1 MRRSADRV
9 SYPLDY
15 HAEVLGDSEPGHT
28 SHGMFLTYVIAA
40 EIVAFLVLQ
49 AAFGS
54 WALAATLFL
63 TLPLAMSGGV
73 LVAFATGYDDDLG
86 ALAGMLAVFALAV
99 RQGVVLIAR
108 AQFLRR
114 RRGAVFGPELVLTA
128 TRERLVPILTANVV
142 TAAAMLPF
150 AIAGDE
156 AGNEIVR
163 SMAVVMLGALATSTL
178 LILLVVPALYVHY
191 GRDPAAGARWPWRR
205 PQQVAGGAVQPR
217 GGTADA
223 G

>member
-1 MRRSADRV
+1 
-9 SYPLDY
+9 
-15 HAEVLGDSEPGHT
+15 
-28 SHGMFLTYVIAA
+28 
-40 EIVAFLVLQ
+40 
-49 AAFGS
+49 
-54 WALAATLFL
+54 
-63 TLPLAMSGGV
+63 
-73 LVAFATGYDDDLG
+73 
-86 ALAGMLAVFALAV
+86 
-99 RQGVVLIAR
+99 
-108 AQFLRR
+108 
-114 RRGAVFGPELVLTA
+114 
-128 TRERLVPILTANVV
+128 VPILTANVV

-156 AGNEIVR
+156 AGDEIVR

-205 PQQVAGGAVQPR
+205 PQQVAGGAVQPQ